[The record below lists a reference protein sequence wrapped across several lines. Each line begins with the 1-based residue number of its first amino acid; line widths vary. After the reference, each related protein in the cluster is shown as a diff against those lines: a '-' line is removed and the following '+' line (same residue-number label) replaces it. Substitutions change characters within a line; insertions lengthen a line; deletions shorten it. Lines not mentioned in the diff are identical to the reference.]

1 MKRSDL
7 PEAEKP
13 AHHASDADGD
23 GVAPPAAEGGWLT
36 VSEAAEHSA
45 PAGASSL
52 LAPLRQGLGRLAASW
67 RYLADPAERHALAQH
82 ARNGLARLIRSARGP
97 AMTGGMD
104 AGGAPP
110 VLPSEMSEPDAV
122 PAFDPEAALE
132 RLRSALRQLPD
143 KGEVVVPGNLQ
154 SLDRLLADP
163 PPAMDFQA
171 ADLLHDCFPRG
182 TRHSGNRVL
191 LAVARNLTR
200 NFGRPGR
207 LPMTSGKAWT
217 MLDPAVFGDQMAAQ
231 LAEISDFVLT
241 WQAQEKSFLI
251 LEFAE
256 VELIEYLFEHLHP
269 RRHGAL
275 LIRVMDFK
283 VLSTRR
289 AGLLRRIPARV
300 RRFVQHTAGAAPSV
314 PLGYARDSAV
324 LLEHIEKRISFR
336 PVTEAAATARAEVE
350 KIIARLSPPEQEAS
364 LRLAPAAAA
373 REPDKPGLDQI
384 MQALGASAQPAAAPQ
399 PDATPGRIS
408 ATPSAPQPVQAV
420 SVAATPHPT
429 ASLPVPAVPKRTRF
443 GNRQKTEA
451 VMRVLAGESREQ
463 VAAALGATPEL
474 VEKWLGAFLNGG
486 SSALAIK
493 AKQAKP
499 RRTRKTS
506 PQPDAASID
515 DLKAK
520 LQALLQTVEVLSTQ
534 MNALPPAEA
543 ALPPHALPPPAIE
556 PIPDPP
562 PAPAPTPAPPD
573 QSAAPGSPPP
583 GFPAEDPNPPPR
595 LKRSRSPRRR

>member
-1 MKRSDL
+1 MKRTDS
-7 PEAEKP
+7 PETETHMPP
-13 AHHASDADGD
+13 APDADGEA
-23 GVAPPAAEGGWLT
+23 VAPPPPPAEGGWLT
-36 VSEAAEHSA
+36 VSEAAGQDR
-45 PAGASSL
+45 PAGEGGL
-52 LAPLRQGLGRLAASW
+52 FAPLRHGLGRLAASW
-67 RYLADPAERHALAQH
+67 RYLADPAERHALLQH
-82 ARNGLARLIRSARGP
+82 ARGGLSRLAQSVRGP
-97 AMTGGMD
+97 AMTGRMAP
-104 AGGAPP
+104 AGPP
-110 VLPSEMSEPDAV
+110 PLLPAEMSEPDAV
-122 PAFDPEAALE
+122 PEFDPQAALD

-154 SLDRLLADP
+154 SLDRLLSDP
-163 PPAMDFQA
+163 PPGMDFEA

-300 RRFVQHTAGAAPSV
+300 RRFIQHTAGADPSV
-314 PLGYARDSAV
+314 PLGYARDSAT
-324 LLEHIEKRISFR
+324 LLELIEKRIAFR
-336 PVTEAAATARAEVE
+336 PVTEAAAAARAEVE
-350 KIIARLSPPEQEAS
+350 KIIARLSPAEPEAA
-364 LRLAPAAAA
+364 LRMAPPPAG
-373 REPDKPGLDQI
+373 RERPDKPGLDQI
-384 MQALGASAQPAAAPQ
+384 IQALGSSSAPQ
-399 PDATPGRIS
+399 SPPSRPPERIS
-408 ATPSAPQPVQAV
+408 ATPSPPQPLQAL
-420 SVAATPHPT
+420 SVAALPRP
-429 ASLPVPAVPKRTRF
+429 APALPVPAAAPRKRF

-451 VMRVLAGESREQ
+451 VMRVLGGESREQ
-463 VAAALGATPEL
+463 VAAALGATPALIERW
-474 VEKWLGAFLNGG
+474 VSAFLNGG
-486 SSALAIK
+486 SSALAAK
-493 AKQAKP
+493 AKPAGT
-499 RRTRKTS
+499 RRTKA
-506 PQPDAASID
+506 PVQPDAAAID
-515 DLKAK
+515 DLKTK
-520 LQALLQTVEVLSTQ
+520 LQSLLQTVEVLSTQ
-534 MNALPPAEA
+534 IQSLPPAKEEQAAPPA
-543 ALPPHALPPPAIE
+543 ALPPPSPPP
-556 PIPDPP
+556 PP
-562 PAPAPTPAPPD
+562 PPPPPPVTPSAEPA
-573 QSAAPGSPPP
+573 SPPP

-595 LKRSRSPRRR
+595 LKRSRAPRRR

>member
-1 MKRSDL
+1 MKRTDP
-7 PEAEKP
+7 PETQ
-13 AHHASDADGD
+13 
-23 GVAPPAAEGGWLT
+23 VYAPPAPDGEDAPIAPPAEGGWLT
-36 VSEAAEHSA
+36 VSEAAEQSG
-45 PAGASSL
+45 PTGTGSL
-52 LAPLRQGLGRLAASW
+52 LAPLRRGLGRLAASW
-67 RYLADPAERHALAQH
+67 RYLADPAERHALLQH
-82 ARNGLARLIRSARGP
+82 ARGGLARLARSARGQ
-97 AMTGGMD
+97 AMTGSMSP
-104 AGGAPP
+104 AEPPP

-122 PAFDPEAALE
+122 PAFDPEAALA
-132 RLRSALRQLPD
+132 RLRSALRQLPER
-143 KGEVVVPGNLQ
+143 GEVVVPGNLQ
-154 SLDRLLADP
+154 SLDRLLGDP

-217 MLDPAVFGDQMAAQ
+217 MLDPAVFADQMAAQ
-231 LAEISDFVLT
+231 LAEISDFVLN

-300 RRFVQHTAGAAPSV
+300 RRFVQHTAGSAPSV
-314 PLGYARDSAV
+314 PLSYARDSAV
-324 LLEHIEKRISFR
+324 LLELIEKRIPFR

-350 KIIARLSPPEQEAS
+350 KIIARLSPPEQEGA
-364 LRLAPAAAA
+364 LRLAPSAAASPA
-373 REPDKPGLDQI
+373 PDKPGLDQI
-384 MQALGASAQPAAAPQ
+384 MQALGGPSQAAAAAPPQ
-399 PDATPGRIS
+399 TAPSPGRIS
-408 ATPSAPQPVQAV
+408 ATSSTPQPVQAV
-420 SVAATPHPT
+420 SVSASHHPT
-429 ASLPVPAVPKRTRF
+429 ASLPVPTVPQRKRF

-451 VMRVLAGESREQ
+451 VMRVLGGESREQ
-463 VAAALGATPEL
+463 VAAALGATPDL
-474 VEKWLGAFLNGG
+474 VERWLDAFLNGG
-486 SSALAIK
+486 SSALTAK
-493 AKQAKP
+493 AKPARP
-499 RRTRKTS
+499 RRAKAP
-506 PQPDAASID
+506 PQPESASID

-520 LQALLQTVEVLSTQ
+520 LQALLQTVEVLSSQ
-534 MNALPPAEA
+534 MNAPPSAEPA
-543 ALPPHALPPPAIE
+543 SPPPPPALPPPA
-556 PIPDPP
+556 DR
-562 PAPAPTPAPPD
+562 
-573 QSAAPGSPPP
+573 SAETESPPP

>member
-7 PEAEKP
+7 PEEAP
-13 AHHASDADGD
+13 APPSSEADGD
-23 GVAPPAAEGGWLT
+23 GVPHLPAEGGWLT
-36 VSEAAEHSA
+36 VSETAEHS
-45 PAGASSL
+45 GSTGGGGL
-52 LAPLRQGLGRLAASW
+52 LAPLRRGLGRLAASW
-67 RYLADPAERHALAQH
+67 RYLADPAERHALLQH
-82 ARNGLARLIRSARGP
+82 ARGGLARLAQSARGQ
-97 AMTGGMD
+97 AMTGSMNPAD
-104 AGGAPP
+104 PPP

-122 PAFDPEAALE
+122 PDFDPEAALA
-132 RLRSALRQLPD
+132 RLRSALRQLPER
-143 KGEVVVPGNLQ
+143 GEVVVPGNLQ
-154 SLDRLLADP
+154 SLDRLLSDP

-217 MLDPAVFGDQMAAQ
+217 MLDPAVFADQMAAQ
-231 LAEISDFVLT
+231 LAEISDFVLN

-314 PLGYARDSAV
+314 PLSYARDSAV
-324 LLEHIEKRISFR
+324 LLEHIEKRILFR

-350 KIIARLSPPEQEAS
+350 KIIARLSPPEQDGA
-364 LRLAPAAAA
+364 LRLAPSSAAGP
-373 REPDKPGLDQI
+373 EPDKPGLDQI
-384 MQALGASAQPAAAPQ
+384 MQALSGPSQATATASPQTAPS
-399 PDATPGRIS
+399 PGRIS
-408 ATPSAPQPVQAV
+408 ATSSAPQPVQAV
-420 SVAATPHPT
+420 SVSAQPQPA
-429 ASLPVPAVPKRTRF
+429 ASLPVPVAPLRKRF

-463 VAAALGATPEL
+463 VAVVLGATPDL
-474 VEKWLGAFLNGG
+474 VERWLGAFLNGG
-486 SSALAIK
+486 SSALAAK
-493 AKQAKP
+493 AKPVKP
-499 RRTRKTS
+499 RRAKAH
-506 PQPDAASID
+506 PQPEAASID

-520 LQALLQTVEVLSTQ
+520 LQALLQTVEVLSSQ

-543 ALPPHALPPPAIE
+543 VSPPPPPALPPPAVIE
-556 PIPDPP
+556 
-562 PAPAPTPAPPD
+562 PAPAPPPPAEC
-573 QSAAPGSPPP
+573 SATPGSPPP